1 MSSRMARKS
10 SCSYLARP
18 LELDPSS
25 KTVVWSFGAALAPID
40 PAPAHQ
46 PLQLFRAPFQLV
58 GVQLPLRYTK
68 STRLGCPSHRSQIS
82 EPFSALSPVTGAAI
96 PESTV
101 FIPLSNPATSNSSL
115 ASNRPVPSLRHLY
128 AHYESPGVV
137 RHQWPSDQ
145 VKINVIEAATANPFT
160 SIVLLRVARMALG
173 LLEDSDTP
181 TLSCHRL
188 KHAAAYAC
196 QREAP
201 AAETGSL
208 DTLQVRQARIQSQS
222 GRCLWNQGFMELV
235 ALGGSNHLALICRL
249 GRDVLSADRALP
261 IEELASRLRDWAA
274 LESHHAQDTLL
285 SSPPWAEGPTTTVQ
299 LDCAG
304 KDSSEV
310 PGSSCQMHNFTC
322 WDRIRVQR
330 QGLLLDLTVNFAYFT
345 KDPPSR
351 SHGPSSSRCFA
362 FAGPVPS
369 RQSSNSGLGD
379 NSSDPFVSRAGQDHG
394 RDLGLG
400 HPQDALGN
408 CDNFCAVAV
417 WTPMKAADTLSDI
430 NTHSDKTSRTPYFLH
445 NCECGLGRGVT
456 APEVEPGL
464 VKSSNFLTPRG
475 REYSAPRSLKK
486 TPENMFTFVFKLA
499 AAVTAAAKKFNKVV
513 TRGSTQAAFAT
524 PTQVSVV
531 PSGAPPTYR
540 EVYHTHSDDVDSL
553 PSYVEAAH
561 DDVNDYTETPAYE
574 SFRTSQREKQYHQ
587 DGEETSDR
595 LAQIVS
601 TKRMYTSSP
610 ESTRIHISIGVTK
623 RSHGFIQ
630 ATQRHASS
638 TLTFNRAEIAR
649 DWIARPQRCAP
660 SYAGFRL
667 PDDARLYPRLTDR
680 HPPLPPLPPHTA
692 ISPSLQL
699 PPSPLP
705 TPSPLSTPS
714 PLAPNTLVY
723 PDKPA
728 SPVLSHKTSARIHSR
743 APSFSV
749 LVGARSTNA
758 RAPSCIA
765 PLVHAQSPDQHTL
778 SSQDRLAPRGR
789 HDHTSCM
796 QCAQRRAPRDME
808 VASQYTPSAHR
819 HGEAPEANH
828 LKIRIRFLPL
838 SLPATLPARER
849 RGLHAHRA
857 PRPVASPHP
866 APTSSGRMS
875 DIRRICWRT
884 NPSDRT
890 ANDEADEVGATPQ
903 IRDPSFCSLRKQTRS
918 SRARLPARARY
929 ICDRKPGA
937 AQKTRRRTAPVAQPE
952 AQVARPVRI
961 AAGPRAR
968 TLRHSRASQPLPTLT
983 GRAARRAARAV
994 QVGARRWATTVSV
1007 PRGACTVH
1015 LVCAARS
1022 ADLAADLSTHARK
1035 SPVRIAAVQ
1044 PHGHVATMTCVRLA
1058 AVSAIRARGGRR
1070 APSQQARSEGA
1081 QRAPSGH
1088 PAGTRRALGGRSAG
1102 ARRALGGR

>member
-1 MSSRMARKS
+1 MLQENQKRKSWIANRFEIIQRKKQDDRSNIGSATRLEEAQSHVISSYHHLPRRALAIFAPSYDLHCTALTADNVNLPSRPALGRPPPTRPAQLVGTDRFAKSTDTSSSCDSIISAYYGGSCLDYNRGRSFDAIRISPIVGNVDKTASILASVDTLLAYPHPLPARAMAIFIHLKCILQIAPTHLRLQQHDKRAGLDTHSRSRWNDEAADFACPAKLSRELSSLRGARARFLNHHRLAFVRFYESARIARLHKTPSLATRSRESRFHFSSPRRSPSSPRFLSVTCDSVWRATDLNLRGNFLACPQRVTAARGHRVSHVHPASTTHSPPVLALNTSAAPTPTQLDRDSLICMRRNLAGFRVPAHISLYTPNTRHFGTECIARLELQQRWVYVSRKTHEVKAPMQRVRGLARVECRAWQFLGMFGFQISGPRKRSGNCAEITSLRTISGARKS
-10 SCSYLARP
+10 
-18 LELDPSS
+18 
-25 KTVVWSFGAALAPID
+25 
-40 PAPAHQ
+40 
-46 PLQLFRAPFQLV
+46 
-58 GVQLPLRYTK
+58 
-68 STRLGCPSHRSQIS
+68 
-82 EPFSALSPVTGAAI
+82 
-96 PESTV
+96 
-101 FIPLSNPATSNSSL
+101 
-115 ASNRPVPSLRHLY
+115 
-128 AHYESPGVV
+128 PG
-137 RHQWPSDQ
+137 
-145 VKINVIEAATANPFT
+145 N
-160 SIVLLRVARMALG
+160 M
-173 LLEDSDTP
+173 
-181 TLSCHRL
+181 
-188 KHAAAYAC
+188 
-196 QREAP
+196 
-201 AAETGSL
+201 
-208 DTLQVRQARIQSQS
+208 
-222 GRCLWNQGFMELV
+222 
-235 ALGGSNHLALICRL
+235 
-249 GRDVLSADRALP
+249 
-261 IEELASRLRDWAA
+261 
-274 LESHHAQDTLL
+274 
-285 SSPPWAEGPTTTVQ
+285 
-299 LDCAG
+299 
-304 KDSSEV
+304 
-310 PGSSCQMHNFTC
+310 
-322 WDRIRVQR
+322 
-330 QGLLLDLTVNFAYFT
+330 
-345 KDPPSR
+345 
-351 SHGPSSSRCFA
+351 
-362 FAGPVPS
+362 
-369 RQSSNSGLGD
+369 
-379 NSSDPFVSRAGQDHG
+379 
-394 RDLGLG
+394 
-400 HPQDALGN
+400 
-408 CDNFCAVAV
+408 
-417 WTPMKAADTLSDI
+417 
-430 NTHSDKTSRTPYFLH
+430 
-445 NCECGLGRGVT
+445 
-456 APEVEPGL
+456 
-464 VKSSNFLTPRG
+464 
-475 REYSAPRSLKK
+475 APRSLKK

-499 AAVTAAAKKFNKVV
+499 AAAKAAAKKFNKVV
-513 TRGSTQAAFAT
+513 TRGSMQAVFAT

-561 DDVNDYTETPAYE
+561 DDVNDYTETRAYE

-649 DWIARPQRCAP
+649 DWIAWPQRCAP

-680 HPPLPPLPPHTA
+680 HPPLPPHTA

-699 PPSPLP
+699 PPSTLP

-778 SSQDRLAPRGR
+778 SSQDRDSHPGVDTTTPHACSACSG
-789 HDHTSCM
+789 
-796 QCAQRRAPRDME
+796 ARREIWRLL
-808 VASQYTPSAHR
+808 PSI

-1015 LVCAARS
+1015 LVCAARR

-1035 SPVRIAAVQ
+1035 SPVCIAAVQ

-1088 PAGTRRALGGRSAG
+1088 SAG
-1102 ARRALGGR
+1102 ARRALGGRSA